1 MTGFSNLGR
10 ANWRQFAGAF
20 LYTTVGG
27 YLDAYAY
34 LAHDH
39 VFANAQ
45 TGNVVLLGVHAA
57 VGDWTQAIK
66 HIPPIVA
73 FALGVMT
80 VASAKRYWKLNAGQL
95 RLWSATVE
103 IAVLCTIVGV
113 NQMLPNALVVPM
125 ISFAATVQYTS
136 FASIDQWSFN
146 STMTTGN
153 LRDALS
159 ALILWLSKKDIR
171 ENRAKCMTLGAVCVS
186 FLIGALL
193 GGLVTNYSAS
203 NALVPCIAA
212 VAFGAVLVAKVGSP
226 PT

>member
-1 MTGFSNLGR
+1 MKGFSTLAR

-45 TGNVVLLGVHAA
+45 TGNFVLLAVHAA
-57 VGDWTQAIK
+57 AGDWMQAIK

-80 VASAKRYWKLNAGQL
+80 VTLVKRYWKLNAGRL

-103 IAVLCTIVGV
+103 IAVLSTIVGL
-113 NQMLPNALVVPM
+113 NQMLPNAAVVPM
-125 ISFAATVQYTS
+125 ISFAAALHHTS
-136 FASIDQWSFN
+136 FMSINQWSFN

-153 LRDALS
+153 LRDAVS

-186 FLIGALL
+186 FLIGALV
-193 GGLVTNYSAS
+193 GGFATKYSAS
-203 NALVPCIAA
+203 SALMPCIGA
-212 VAFGAVLVAKVGSP
+212 VAFGAALAAKVGSP

>member
-1 MTGFSNLGR
+1 MTGFSTLGR
-10 ANWRQFAGAF
+10 SNWRQFAGAF

-34 LAHDH
+34 LAHGH

-45 TGNVVLLGVHAA
+45 TGNVVLLAVHAA
-57 VGDWTQAIK
+57 AGDWTQATG
-66 HIPPIVA
+66 HIPPIVT

-80 VASAKRYWKLNAGQL
+80 VTLVKRYWKLNAGRL

-103 IAVLCTIVGV
+103 IAVLSTIVGL

-125 ISFAATVQYTS
+125 ISFAAAVQHTS
-136 FASIDQWSFN
+136 FMSIDQWSFN

-153 LRDALS
+153 LRDAVS

-186 FLIGALL
+186 FLFGALL
-193 GGLVTNYSAS
+193 GGLATKHSAS
-203 NALVPCIAA
+203 NALVPCIGA
-212 VAFGAVLVAKVGSP
+212 VAFGAALAAEVGSP
-226 PT
+226 P